1 MSYNPST
8 AFLSDIVYNKEKVNS
23 DAIGSQF
30 TDATGNTWTLRD
42 FSNNDQN
49 GYQGA
54 VFVNSKNQIVV
65 VNRGTEL
72 TSLQDLASDLQMGL
86 GALPS
91 QYASAEELFGRASK
105 IAREMGQTD
114 GDILV
119 TGHSLGGSLTQ
130 LVAANHAKDGVQ
142 AETYNPYGVG
152 NLLEGL
158 GIFGGTFDNIVNHV
172 TEGDPVSVL
181 PGSKML
187 GSTYAYTTDA
197 EALWRDFSSRLGEA
211 LTSFYT
217 KYLFDAHLIA
227 SFADAV
233 LATQAG
239 RLVTI
244 DVPGTA
250 TVQSMLEAWGEQ
262 FGKNFLNVALGLS
275 SSLTELI
282 IGLQSKFAQAE
293 ATISPLVLDLDGDGV
308 STLSKTAGVHFDHD
322 GNGFAEQT
330 GWADAADGML
340 AFDRNGNGSI
350 DSGAELFGN
359 HTRLADG
366 TLAAN
371 GFAAL
376 ADFDSDQD
384 GDVDSADADFGG
396 LRVWRDLN
404 SNGITENGELLTLQ
418 EAGVQ
423 SLSVSYTE
431 ANTSGT
437 DGNLHKQVGSYTRS
451 DGSVAGMDDVWFAV
465 DTARTVDQ
473 DLVEV
478 SAEIAALPEVAGFG
492 NVHSLRQATNAYRWS
507 LVA

>member
-1 MSYNPST
+1 MSWNEWTGWDTAGQMAGALGEAMGNAATFFDNTAKELFEQAVTST
-8 AFLSDIVYNKEKVNS
+8 RRAELYRAMWEQLDTLTVTAMREL
-23 DAIGSQF
+23 DAIEPGRLSVEI
-30 TDATGNTWTLRD
+30 TAKIDAMKAELSKAASFIESAEWNVSTSKNLDALGKNL
-42 FSNNDQN
+42 
-49 GYQGA
+49 GA
-54 VFVNSKNQIVV
+54 VVGAAEVLYGLSKDDFTAYDF
-65 VNRGTEL
+65 GE
-72 TSLQDLASDLQMGL
+72 SAL
-86 GALPS
+86 GMLGGVIGAGIAAVAGATLLPS
-91 QYASAEELFGRASK
+91 L
-105 IAREMGQTD
+105 
-114 GDILV
+114 LV
-119 TGHSLGGSLTQ
+119 G
-130 LVAANHAKDGVQ
+130 A
-142 AETYNPYGVG
+142 
-152 NLLEGL
+152 GL
-158 GIFGGTFDNIVNHV
+158 GIAGKFVW
-172 TEGDPVSVL
+172 E
-181 PGSKML
+181 
-187 GSTYAYTTDA
+187 
-197 EALWRDFSSRLGEA
+197 
-211 LTSFYT
+211 
-217 KYLFDAHLIA
+217 KYLAPEIGWPAKNGPLFWDEFFGRYFPYTPSNEALIA
-227 SFADAV
+227 S
-233 LATQAG
+233 
-239 RLVTI
+239 
-244 DVPGTA
+244 
-250 TVQSMLEAWGEQ
+250 
-262 FGKNFLNVALGLS
+262 
-275 SSLTELI
+275 
-282 IGLQSKFAQAE
+282 LQSKFTQAE

-340 AFDRNGNGSI
+340 AFDRNGNGTI

-366 TLAAN
+366 TVAAN

-376 ADFDSDQD
+376 ADIDSDHD
-384 GDVDSADADFGG
+384 GDVDSADAGFGG

-492 NVHSLRQATNAYRWS
+492 NVHSLRQAMARDAS
-507 LVA
+507 GELQALVRQYIVVPDLFIFKPRPRSRS